1 MKAPGLTLSVIFT
14 TAILLCSLQPAS
26 AQQASGNAV
35 RAVITVE
42 ARHGKEIPSLQS
54 GDVMVYEGRDRD
66 QVTDLLPLTGEHAA
80 LQLFVLIDDASNG
93 ALDPQLQDLRKFIR
107 NQPASTSIGVG
118 YMRDGTV
125 QVVQNLTTDHE
136 QAAKSIRLPFGQ
148 AGISPSPYF
157 SLVDLI
163 KKWPEAQVR
172 RQVLMVSDGID
183 RFWGSGPGDP
193 YVDSAIE
200 ATQKAGIVVY
210 SIYAP
215 GVGHYGHS
223 FWRMN
228 WGQNY
233 LARLSD
239 ETGGENYNFGFSAAV
254 SFSPY
259 LEDLSQ
265 RLTHQY
271 LVGFIPKPEN
281 KPGLRQVRFRTEVH
295 NADLAGPDRV
305 YVP

>member
-1 MKAPGLTLSVIFT
+1 MKARRFSTVLAFT
-14 TAILLCSLQPAS
+14 AAILLCSLQPIF
-26 AQQASGNAV
+26 AQQSPGASVFAV
-35 RAVITVE
+35 VTVE
-42 ARHGKEIPSLQS
+42 ARHGKEIPEIQR

-66 QVTDLLPLTGEHAA
+66 QVTDLLPLVGEHAA
-80 LQLFVLIDDASNG
+80 VQLFVLIDDASNG
-93 ALDPQLQDLRKFIR
+93 ALDPQLEDLRKFIR
-107 NQPASTSIGVG
+107 NQPATTLIGVG

-125 QVVQNLTTDHE
+125 QVLENLTTDHQ
-136 QAAKSIRLPFGQ
+136 QAAKSIRLPLGQ
-148 AGISPSPYF
+148 TGVSPSPYF

-183 RFWGSGPGDP
+183 RFWGSGPSDP

-200 ATQKAGIVVY
+200 AAQKADITVY
-210 SIYAP
+210 SIYTP
-215 GVGHYGHS
+215 GIDHFGHS
-223 FWRMN
+223 LWRMN

-233 LARLSD
+233 LSQLSD
-239 ETGGENYNFGFSAAV
+239 ETGGELFNYGIAPV
-254 SFSPY
+254 SFLPY
-259 LEDLSQ
+259 LDDLSY

-271 LVGFIPKPEN
+271 LVSFIPKPEK
-281 KPGLRQVRFRTEVH
+281 KPGLRQVRFRTEVP